1 LFPTGL
7 AVTIAVPIST
17 SGNSALLIGAGYMI
31 VNELALDPG
40 GLGSEAAFLPTSPSC
55 STEASQPN
63 ARGGI
68 LVSPRLECV
77 ENGVGVLCEGDAAD
91 SKKELTVTPQAFM
104 GSTQDHQRWQDHRDG
119 GVQDKNSWLL
129 TPRHRQRVQ
138 GRLPTSNFP

>member
-1 LFPTGL
+1 L

-17 SGNSALLIGAGYMI
+17 SGNSALLIGADYMI

-77 ENGVGVLCEGDAAD
+77 ENGVGVLPEGDAPIA
-91 SKKELTVTPQAFM
+91 
-104 GSTQDHQRWQDHRDG
+104 RR
-119 GVQDKNSWLL
+119 N
-129 TPRHRQRVQ
+129 
-138 GRLPTSNFP
+138 